1 MGVKILKRKN
11 AGRSSASPRDFL
23 CAKVRKEIFCKT
35 GQNNVHGTAFFGGRG
50 LFDGEKTPDF
60 ARELA
65 KLKKLDQKRE
75 SLFF

>member
-1 MGVKILKRKN
+1 
-11 AGRSSASPRDFL
+11 
-23 CAKVRKEIFCKT
+23 VRKEIFCKT